1 MKRVLPVV
9 VVVAIAAVA
18 GFLLYGHERASPTT
32 KPSRGSAGSGSP
44 RTTSVPGTDHAPA
57 HVDATVTDAK
67 GPIAGAVVRFA
78 GPGGD
83 IVVAKAGADGL
94 AHVDGLA
101 PGSWT
106 ASASAPDHEPAA
118 AKARELQ
125 SGENAAIA
133 IVLPL
138 GGRALTGL
146 VTDATGGPVSGAR
159 VDAARLGGLARAGD
173 AVASTTTA
181 TDGRYKLTIGE
192 GQATVAVNHP
202 DYAPQQRYV
211 DIAETGTIANF
222 QLVPGGVIEGEVRDE
237 RSKAPVA
244 GARVVASRDQTMS
257 FGEAAAHRVTA
268 GPDGHFRITGLR
280 PGAYSLEAS
289 LGPLYSNAPT
299 VVGLGVAEQ
308 VSDVVILVGNGAAIR
323 GIVVDEHDAPVA
335 GIEVS
340 TFGNREYSSE
350 DKSDAKGAFAVAGLS
365 PGRYELVGNGDDYIT
380 SGTTAVDVATKDV
393 DNVRVRVRRGGRVK
407 GHVEP
412 RQACEVKL
420 DSDNDD
426 MHGMPMMI
434 APQQTAADGEFA
446 LGPVQPTPYTVT
458 ARCPS
463 GEQGSKQI
471 QVTPGMADVVIEVK
485 PGASIAGRVVDG
497 RGKPLAGATVNA
509 APLTSGERTTIVN
522 GMMTSGS
529 AALTSATGTFE
540 LKGLVATTYRLRVLD
555 RGRPLPMKTTE
566 AATKIAIGATDHKT
580 GVELVVDRP
589 DGVIKGNVIGPDGKP
604 LADAW
609 VSVEQSFDDML
620 GLHGDGGSD
629 GGGPGESRT
638 VMIDSSDGGE
648 SNAIA
653 PVLTDASGHF
663 EISGLAR
670 TPWRV
675 VAEAQAGKLR
685 GHTDAVK
692 PDATITITIA
702 GVSELH
708 GQVHVTGTPPPWFQ
722 VELEGPTGAQRTFGW
737 TDGSFAFGRVDPG
750 DYTVRVTSAA
760 GNGEAAVKVG
770 ATAGAPVQITLASNA
785 VVTGKLVDK
794 DGAAIPD
801 VGVVCVPDQGPGR
814 LQISLDAPPPRTGPD
829 GSFRVETKAGTVVVA
844 AMTPGAPTTKRG
856 VVLQAGQT
864 VDIGPLVV
872 DAKPPPK

>member
-9 VVVAIAAVA
+9 GLLAIVGIA
-18 GFLLYGHERASPTT
+18 GFLLYGHGRTSPAT
-32 KPSRGSAGSGSP
+32 KPSPRSAGSGSA
-44 RTTSVPGTDHAPA
+44 RTATVPGTDHAPA
-57 HVDATVTDAK
+57 HVDVTVTDAK
-67 GPIAGAVVRFA
+67 GPLGGAAVRFA

-83 IVVAKAGADGL
+83 VVVAKAGGDGI

-106 ASASAPDHEPAA
+106 VSASAPDHVPAA
-118 AKARELQ
+118 AKPRELHA
-125 SGENAAIA
+125 GETAAIA
-133 IVLPL
+133 IALPL
-138 GGRALTGL
+138 GGRALTGT
-146 VTDATGGPVSGAR
+146 VTDASGGPVSGAR
-159 VDAARLGGLARAGD
+159 VDAARLDGLAKPAD
-173 AVASTTTA
+173 AVASTTTG
-181 TDGRYKLTIGE
+181 TDGRYRLTIGD
-192 GQATVAVNHP
+192 GHATVAVNHP

-211 DIAETGTIANF
+211 EISETGATADF

-237 RSKAPVA
+237 SKAPVA

-289 LGPLYSNAPT
+289 LGPLYSHAPT

-308 VSDVVILVGNGAAIR
+308 VTDVVILVGKGAAIH
-323 GIVVDEHDAPVA
+323 GVVVDEHDAPVP
-335 GIEVS
+335 GVEVS
-340 TFGNREYSSE
+340 TFGNREYGG
-350 DKSDAKGAFAVAGLS
+350 DKSDAKGAFVVAGLS
-365 PGRYELVGNGDDYIT
+365 PGRYELVGRAEDYIST
-380 SGTTAVDVATKDV
+380 GTTAVDVATKDV
-393 DNVRVRVRRGGRVK
+393 DNIRVGVRRAGHVK

-412 RQACEVKL
+412 RQVCEVRI
-420 DSDNDD
+420 DD
-426 MHGMPMMI
+426 DDDLMAARTHGMPIMI
-434 APQQTAADGEFA
+434 APQETAADGEFA
-446 LGPVQPTPYTVT
+446 LGPVQPTPYVVT

-463 GEQGSKQI
+463 GDQGSKQV
-471 QVTPGMADVVIEVK
+471 QVAPGMADITVDVK

-497 RGKPLAGATVNA
+497 HGKPIASATVNA
-509 APLTSGERTTIVN
+509 APLTQGERTTIVN

-529 AALTSATGTFE
+529 AAMTSATGAFE
-540 LKGLVATTYRLRVLD
+540 LKGLSAATYRLRVLD
-555 RGRPLPMKTTE
+555 RGRPLPMK
-566 AATKIAIGATDHKT
+566 ADVKLAIGATDHKT

-589 DGVIKGNVIGPDGKP
+589 DGVIKGTVIGPDGKP

-609 VSVEQSFDDML
+609 VSVEQSFEDML
-620 GLHGDGGSD
+620 QGLHGDGGD
-629 GGGPGESRT
+629 GGGAGESR
-638 VMIDSSDGGE
+638 MITIDNSDGGE
-648 SNAIA
+648 SNVIA

-663 EISGLAR
+663 EISGLPR

-685 GHTDAVK
+685 GHADAVK
-692 PDATITITIA
+692 PDATIAITIA
-702 GVSELH
+702 GISELH
-708 GQVHVTGTPPPWFQ
+708 GQVHVDGTPPPWFA
-722 VELEGPTGAQRTFGW
+722 VELDGPTGAQRTFGW

-760 GNGEAAVKVG
+760 GNGEAQVKVG

-785 VVTGKLVDK
+785 IVTGKLVDK
-794 DGAAIPD
+794 DGKPVPD

-814 LQISLDAPPPRTGPD
+814 LQISVSAPPPRTGPD
-829 GSFRVETKAGTVVVA
+829 GGFRVETKAGTVVVA
-844 AMTPGAPTTKRG
+844 AMTPGAPTMKRG

-864 VDIGPLVV
+864 VDVGPLVV